1 MIRVKK
7 RSVAKIGALCSC
19 EAIMKKIAVLTSG
32 GDAPGMNA
40 AIRAVVRYGIG
51 MGMEVVGVERGF
63 QGLIEGLFK
72 DMNMRSVS
80 DIIHRGGTI
89 LKTAR
94 CLEFKTEEGQ
104 QKAIVNMQKA
114 GIEGLI
120 VIGGDGSFMG
130 AKAMTDHGFP
140 SIGIPGT
147 IDNDLAYTDYTLG
160 FDTACNT
167 ILDAINKIRDTMSS
181 HERVSIVE
189 VMGRNCGDLALYC
202 GLCGGA
208 EVIVVPEQPL
218 SIDEIVKTL
227 TGGQQHGKTSGIIV
241 LAEGAGHA
249 DDLKAELTA
258 RTDLTIKSTRLGHIQ
273 RGGSPSCRDRYLG
286 TCFGIRAV
294 ELLSQG
300 IGNRLVGIRGSEF
313 YDIDIIEGCAMR
325 NKFDVELYKKA
336 QIVSR

>member
-1 MIRVKK
+1 MN
-7 RSVAKIGALCSC
+7 
-19 EAIMKKIAVLTSG
+19 KIAVLTSG

-51 MGMEVVGVERGF
+51 MGMEVMGVERGL
-63 QGLIEGLFK
+63 QGLIDDLFVP
-72 DMNMRSVS
+72 MNMRSVS
-80 DIIHRGGTI
+80 DIIQRGGTI

-94 CLEFKTEEGQ
+94 CPEFKTEAGQ
-104 QKAIVNMQKA
+104 QQAIKNLRARGV
-114 GIEGLI
+114 EGLI

-130 AKAMTDHGFP
+130 AKAMTDRGFP

-189 VMGRNCGDLALYC
+189 VMGRNCGDLALYT

-208 EVIVVPEQPL
+208 EVIIVPEHPL
-218 SIDEIVKTL
+218 TIDEIVETL
-227 TGGQQHGKTSGIIV
+227 GGGKNAGKTSGIIV

-249 DDLKAELTA
+249 DELKEQLKQ
-258 RTDLTIKSTRLGHIQ
+258 RTDMTVKSTRLGHVQ

-286 TCFGIRAV
+286 TCFGVHAV
-294 ELLSQG
+294 KLLKQG
-300 IGNRLVGIRGSEF
+300 IGNRIVGIKNHKF
-313 YDIDIIEGCAMR
+313 YDMDIIEGVAQ
-325 NKFDVELYKKA
+325 KKTFDIDLYNTA
-336 QIVSR
+336 VIVGK

>member
-1 MIRVKK
+1 
-7 RSVAKIGALCSC
+7 
-19 EAIMKKIAVLTSG
+19 MKKIAVLTSG

-51 MGMEVVGVERGF
+51 VGMEVMGVERGL
-63 QGLIEGLFK
+63 QGLIDDSFTE
-72 DMNMRSVS
+72 MNMRSVS

-94 CLEFKTEEGQ
+94 CPEFKTREGQ
-104 QKAIVNMQKA
+104 HKAIKNLRARGV
-114 GIEGLI
+114 EGLI

-130 AKAMTDHGFP
+130 AKAMTDNGFP

-181 HERVSIVE
+181 HERVSIIE

-208 EVIVVPEQPL
+208 EVIIVPERKMT
-218 SIDEIVKTL
+218 IDEIVKTL
-227 TGGQQHGKTSGIIV
+227 GGGMEHGKTSGIIV

-249 DDLKAELTA
+249 DDLKDELS
-258 RTDLTIKSTRLGHIQ
+258 RYTDLSVKTTRLGHIQ

-286 TCFGIRAV
+286 TCFGVHAV
-294 ELLSQG
+294 KLLKQG
-300 IGNRLVGIRGSEF
+300 IGNRIVGIKNHKF
-313 YDIDIIEGCAMR
+313 YDMDIIEGCAM
-325 NKFDVELYKKA
+325 KKDFDNELYETA
-336 QIVSR
+336 MIVGK

>member
-1 MIRVKK
+1 MK
-7 RSVAKIGALCSC
+7 R
-19 EAIMKKIAVLTSG
+19 IAVLTSG

-51 MGMEVVGVERGF
+51 MDMEVMGVERGL
-63 QGLIEGLFK
+63 QGLIDDLFVP
-72 DMNMRSVS
+72 MNMRSVS

-94 CLEFKTEEGQ
+94 CPEFKTEEGQ
-104 QKAIVNMQKA
+104 QKAIKNLRAHGV
-114 GIEGLI
+114 EGLI

-130 AKAMTDHGFP
+130 AKAMTDRGFP

-181 HERVSIVE
+181 HERVSIIE
-189 VMGRNCGDLALYC
+189 VMGRNCGDLALYT

-208 EVIVVPEQPL
+208 EVIIVPERKMT
-218 SIDEIVKTL
+218 IDEIVETL
-227 TGGQQHGKTSGIIV
+227 GGGMEHGKTSGIIV
-241 LAEGAGHA
+241 LAEGAGQA
-249 DDLKAELTA
+249 DELKAQLSA
-258 RTDLTIKSTRLGHIQ
+258 RTEMVVKSTRLGHVQ

-286 TCFGIRAV
+286 TCFGVHAV
-294 ELLSQG
+294 KLLKQG
-300 IGNRLVGIRGSEF
+300 IGNRIVGIKNHKF
-313 YDIDIIEGCAMR
+313 YDMDIVEGVAM
-325 NKFDVELYKKA
+325 KKSFDTELYNTA
-336 QIVSR
+336 LIVGK

>member
-1 MIRVKK
+1 MN
-7 RSVAKIGALCSC
+7 
-19 EAIMKKIAVLTSG
+19 KIAVLTSG

-51 MGMEVVGVERGF
+51 MGMEVMGVERGL
-63 QGLIEGLFK
+63 QGLIDDLFVP
-72 DMNMRSVS
+72 MNMRSVS
-80 DIIHRGGTI
+80 DIIQRGGTI

-94 CLEFKTEEGQ
+94 CPEFKTEAGQ
-104 QKAIVNMQKA
+104 QKAIKNLRARGV
-114 GIEGLI
+114 EGLI

-181 HERVSIVE
+181 HERVSIIE
-189 VMGRNCGDLALYC
+189 VMGRNCGDLALYT

-208 EVIVVPEQPL
+208 EVIIVPEHPL
-218 SIDEIVKTL
+218 SIDEIVDTL
-227 TGGQQHGKTSGIIV
+227 GGGKNAGKTSGLIV
-241 LAEGAGHA
+241 LAEGAGQA
-249 DDLKAELTA
+249 DELKEQLKQ
-258 RTDLTIKSTRLGHIQ
+258 RTDMTVKSTRLGHVQ

-286 TCFGIRAV
+286 TCFGVHAV
-294 ELLSQG
+294 KLLKQG
-300 IGNRLVGIRGSEF
+300 IGNRIVGIKNHKF
-313 YDIDIIEGCAMR
+313 YDMDIIEGIAM
-325 NKFDVELYKKA
+325 KKTFDIDLYNTA
-336 QIVSR
+336 VIVGK